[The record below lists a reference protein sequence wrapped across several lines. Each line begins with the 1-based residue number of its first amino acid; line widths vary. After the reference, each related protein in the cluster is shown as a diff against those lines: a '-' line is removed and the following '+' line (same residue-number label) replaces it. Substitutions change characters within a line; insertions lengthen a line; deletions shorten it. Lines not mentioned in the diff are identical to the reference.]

1 MEVKA
6 LAAVILRRNVSVEAQ
21 DASDLSN
28 EYNNENLWR
37 RLSDDGRNA
46 VKQLILE
53 TIQGVDATNKAF
65 MHKVCSVAVEI

>member
-1 MEVKA
+1 MIPMEVKA
-6 LAAVILRRNVSVEAQ
+6 FAAVILRRNVSVEAQ

-53 TIQGVDATNKAF
+53 TI
-65 MHKVCSVAVEI
+65 